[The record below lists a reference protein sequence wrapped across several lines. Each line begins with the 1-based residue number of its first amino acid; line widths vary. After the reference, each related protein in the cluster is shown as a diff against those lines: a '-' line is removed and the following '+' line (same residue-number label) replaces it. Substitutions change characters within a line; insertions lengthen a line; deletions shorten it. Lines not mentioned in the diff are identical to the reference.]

1 MFNVLGWDSQIL
13 YGAWNKIKLTQ
24 AKYELSSAKCQ
35 LLDNKSKLSAAAW
48 LNKF

>member
-1 MFNVLGWDSQIL
+1 MFNVVGWDSQIL
-13 YGAWNKIKLTQ
+13 YGAWNKIKLPQ

-35 LLDNKSKLSAAAW
+35 LLDNKRKLSAAAW